1 MEEFD
6 TCLLKQI
13 LKISGEDGSGIVDLL
28 NQVTM
33 DHRINSYRL
42 IMASTRAILDSDG
55 SYGSPC
61 VDPSLE
67 DVFDELGLQEDEEE
81 VQELDPR
88 YDVVNDLQKTEREY
102 CRLLRSILDTYGEP
116 LRKFSSLTAED
127 HKVLFVGIEP
137 ILSISA
143 MLTSKLEDVLKT
155 WDIPTSQIGSLFSNK
170 VWNICED
177 YLKNYSKARKLLED
191 RCTTDQSFLE
201 FCNLRKVQTT
211 YSLESL
217 LYLPVSINSDVI

>member
-1 MEEFD
+1 M
-6 TCLLKQI
+6 
-13 LKISGEDGSGIVDLL
+13 
-28 NQVTM
+28 
-33 DHRINSYRL
+33 
-42 IMASTRAILDSDG
+42 
-55 SYGSPC
+55 
-61 VDPSLE
+61 DPSLE

-177 YLKNYSKARKLLED
+177 YLKNYSKARK
-191 RCTTDQSFLE
+191 
-201 FCNLRKVQTT
+201 
-211 YSLESL
+211 
-217 LYLPVSINSDVI
+217 